1 MGAPQLNIKDAET
14 TRMVREL
21 AELTGE
27 TQTEVVRKAV
37 EDRLRR
43 EKSSRE
49 ERDMRRKEEGRR
61 EFEKIWPEI
70 QRIQEEVRR
79 LRLGENCL
87 SEDDLYD
94 ELGLPK

>member
-37 EDRLRR
+37 HERLSR
-43 EKSSRE
+43 EKSSRNEHEARLE
-49 ERDMRRKEEGRR
+49 EDKRR
-61 EFEKIWPEI
+61 EFEEAWAKI
-70 QRIQEEVRR
+70 QKIQEEVRT
-79 LRLGENCL
+79 LRLADNML
-87 SEDDLYD
+87 TDDDLYD
-94 ELGLPK
+94 ENGLPK

>member
-49 ERDMRRKEEGRR
+49 ERDMRRKEAKRR
-61 EFEKIWPEI
+61 EFETTWAEI
-70 QRIQEEVRR
+70 ERIQAEVKA
-79 LRLGENCL
+79 LRLADNML
-87 SEDDLYD
+87 TDDDLYG
-94 ELGLPK
+94 ENGLPK